1 MCCSSADS
9 GNDFSQLVADEYLK
23 LFNFQSLTLDA
34 ALRKFLK
41 QFQLFGDAQEKERVL
56 MYFAKRYVDS
66 NNTTFSDVDSCH
78 TLTCAIMLLNT
89 DLHDCKVQNKMT
101 LHEFI
106 ENLRGLNNGQSFP
119 QILLESLY
127 SAIKNEPLECAS
139 LDNEDS
145 LYDSHGV
152 GGCTNNG
159 INNTFS
165 MRPMGANPFL
175 QMPDPQTAKE
185 FKFGWLLRKCCVDS
199 DGKRVPFLK
208 RSWKMFYA
216 SLRDMV
222 LYLHKDDKVFKNN
235 TFNNITNAIRIH
247 HAYATVASDYK
258 KKQFVFR
265 LKTADWSE
273 YLFQTSNSNEL
284 YDWVGSINLV
294 ASIFSSPPLPS
305 GIGSTKSF
313 QRPLLPVSKTRYTLQ
328 EQFEYHKKHIKQL
341 QSDFV
346 KLETAAG
353 APNNNY
359 IKNDEKFFDKDKYNY
374 LQFEIQRYTIY
385 VNKLEEQILQD
396 STLNLQPQLAQLTM
410 INHSF
415 VLNDQTAITTE
426 SAAIAPP
433 VYFNNNNPSITS
445 SHQETMRTTSIS
457 SPLKSNFNQNNLHVN
472 FNISPTMTSTTT
484 TTSTNGATTM
494 DTQLSPSPNTL
505 KFNNYLD

>member
-1 MCCSSADS
+1 
-9 GNDFSQLVADEYLK
+9 
-23 LFNFQSLTLDA
+23 
-34 ALRKFLK
+34 
-41 QFQLFGDAQEKERVL
+41 
-56 MYFAKRYVDS
+56 
-66 NNTTFSDVDSCH
+66 
-78 TLTCAIMLLNT
+78 
-89 DLHDCKVQNKMT
+89 
-101 LHEFI
+101 
-106 ENLRGLNNGQSFP
+106 
-119 QILLESLY
+119 
-127 SAIKNEPLECAS
+127 
-139 LDNEDS
+139 
-145 LYDSHGV
+145 
-152 GGCTNNG
+152 
-159 INNTFS
+159 
-165 MRPMGANPFL
+165 MGANPFL

-222 LYLHKDDKVFKNN
+222 LYLHKDDKVFQNS

-294 ASIFSSPPLPS
+294 AAIFSSPPLPS
-305 GIGSTKSF
+305 GIGSAKSF

-346 KLETAAG
+346 KLESAAG
-353 APNNNY
+353 ALNNNY

-396 STLNLQPQLAQLTM
+396 TTTLNLQPPQIAQLTM
-410 INHSF
+410 INPSF
-415 VLNDQTAITTE
+415 VLNDPTTTTTTAITET
-426 SAAIAPP
+426 STCAPP
-433 VYFNNNNPSITS
+433 PPPPIYLNNNNNNNNNTPSITS
-445 SHQETMRTTSIS
+445 SHQETMRTATTPLSS
-457 SPLKSNFNQNNLHVN
+457 SPLKSSNLNQNNLHVN
-472 FNISPTMTSTTT
+472 FNISPTMTTITTT
-484 TTSTNGATTM
+484 TTTTNGTANTM
-494 DTQLSPSPNTL
+494 DSQLSHSPNTL